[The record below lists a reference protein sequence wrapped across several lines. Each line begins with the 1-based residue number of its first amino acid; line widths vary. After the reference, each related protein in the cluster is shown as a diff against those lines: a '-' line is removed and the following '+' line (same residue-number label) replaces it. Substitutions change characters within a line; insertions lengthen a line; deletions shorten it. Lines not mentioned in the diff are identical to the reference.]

1 MADLDDLNSL
11 FKSEEKPEN
20 DSIESV
26 LKKTQTQVGQ
36 NDTLSFALVKI
47 WVTMAEPFAPMF
59 ANLAI
64 KNSDKL
70 SPKENRPDNNA

>member
-47 WVTMAEPFAPMF
+47 WVTMAELFAPMF